1 MMCVVCNQAE
11 IISATTSVYLERDEL
26 SLVIKNVPAQV
37 CPNCG
42 EAYADETV
50 TTVVLR
56 EAEKMAMAGA
66 KMDVIEYMEKD
77 N

>member
-1 MMCVVCNQAE
+1 MCVVCNQAE

>member
-26 SLVIKNVPAQV
+26 SLMIKNVPAQV

>member
-1 MMCVVCNQAE
+1 MCVVCNQAE
-11 IISATTSVYLERDEL
+11 IIFATTSVLLERDEL

>member
-1 MMCVVCNQAE
+1 MCVVCNQAE

-42 EAYADETV
+42 EAYADEIV

>member
-11 IISATTSVYLERDEL
+11 IIFATTSVLLERDEL